1 MDIVSFMDDYIDK
14 LSHLEKKMGYV
25 FNNKKLLLEGVT
37 HRSFAF
43 EQGKNNI
50 EDNEILE
57 FLGDSVLDLA
67 LSASLN
73 REFPDMREGE
83 LTKFRAALVN
93 ENHLAVMARSIELGD
108 YVLLGKGEER
118 SKGREKSSI
127 LSCAYEAIVGAI
139 FKDGGYDVT
148 AGFLNRQFSPWFSK
162 EKIIELVDAKS
173 RLQEMSQE
181 KFNAIPEYCVEHEEG
196 PDHSKQFTV
205 SVRFQGQVLATGTAG
220 SKKEAEQKAA
230 AVAVKN
236 FDSFDF
242 VDKPSNK

>member
-1 MDIVSFMDDYIDK
+1 MDFVTFMDDSIDK
-14 LSHLEKKMGYV
+14 LSHLEKRMGYV
-25 FNNKKLLLEGVT
+25 FNNKKLLLEALT
-37 HRSFAF
+37 HRSFIF
-43 EQGKNNI
+43 EQGKNDSK
-50 EDNEILE
+50 DNEILE
-57 FLGDSVLDLA
+57 FLGDAVLDLV

-93 ENHLAVMARSIELGD
+93 ENHLAIMARSIELGN
-108 YVLLGKGEER
+108 YILLGKGEER

-127 LSCAYEAIVGAI
+127 LSCAYEAIAGAL
-139 FKDGGYDVT
+139 FKDGGYEVAAD
-148 AGFLNRQFSPWFSK
+148 FLNQQFSPWVAK
-162 EKIIELVDAKS
+162 KNIIELVDAKS

-181 KFNAIPEYCVEHEEG
+181 KFNAIPEYCVVHEEG
-196 PDHSKQFTV
+196 PDHNKEFTV
-205 SVRFQGQVLATGTAG
+205 SVRFRGQVLATGTAG

-242 VDKPSNK
+242 ENEFIP